1 MKQNIKIGKDF
12 SVVILAAGKSERIGF
27 PKLSLKFDE
36 CFTFLECIV
45 NEYIKSKCAEIAI
58 VVNEKGKSYL
68 VNNKITFPACVKVV
82 MNEHPEWHRF
92 YSLKLG
98 VKSLIENL
106 PVFIHN
112 VDNPFVNQEIL
123 NELLLNEEKAD
134 YIIPEYKGRGGHPV
148 LISDNI
154 VNDIDTI
161 KENKL
166 HLKEFLNQYTKL
178 KIPVKDDKVLVNINT
193 LDEYKR
199 HFNF

>member
-45 NEYIKSKCAEIAI
+45 NEYIKSECTEIAI

-82 MNEHPEWHRF
+82 MNEHPDWHRF

-98 VKSLIENL
+98 VQSLIANV

-123 NELLLNEEKAD
+123 DKLLLNREKAD
-134 YIIPEYKGRGGHPV
+134 YIIPECKGRGGHPI
-148 LISDNI
+148 LISNNI
-154 VNDIDTI
+154 VNNIATI
-161 KENKL
+161 EENKV

-199 HFNF
+199 YFNS